1 MVQMTKRPLPTADK
15 DLTVIGTK
23 GPCSGTERRITVFDY
38 TPAAGSSRIDL
49 SAADSLSRRGLLNVI
64 EDEFHIELDLDDIAD
79 LTTFDR
85 VLKYIESKS
94 ERNAAAS

>member
-1 MVQMTKRPLPTADK
+1 MNDTKRL
-15 DLTVIGTK
+15 IR
-23 GPCSGTERRITVFDY
+23 CFETVF
-38 TPAAGSSRIDL
+38 PELSESEILNSSQE
-49 SAADSLSRRGLLNVI
+49 SVQAWDSVATITLLNVI